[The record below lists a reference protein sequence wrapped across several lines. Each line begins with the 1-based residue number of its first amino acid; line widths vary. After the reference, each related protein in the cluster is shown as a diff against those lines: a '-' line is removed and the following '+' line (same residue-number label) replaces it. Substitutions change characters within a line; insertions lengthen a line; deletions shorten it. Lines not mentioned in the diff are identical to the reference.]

1 MKTWAV
7 LLRGI
12 NVGGNNVIPMAS
24 LRSEFAAMG
33 FRDPQTY
40 IQTGNVLVGSTRKR
54 GPTAVTRIER
64 HLSQAFGYDARV
76 VVRGADQMAAIVDAM
91 PKAWDPE
98 DRSVRHNVLF
108 LTDHASPKDLV
119 EGLVLDP
126 AIESVA
132 TGPYAVYWSAPMSTL
147 TRTKMIKL
155 SAHPL
160 YPEVTIRNARVTL
173 KLFEL
178 LTPDS
183 RLEPRDHHGA
193 AVRVPRRP
201 EGLRECCFFY
211 RREDPG
217 RDVEHDP
224 DHGP

>member
-1 MKTWAV
+1 MLPTTLGTVETWAV

-24 LRSEFAAMG
+24 LRGEFEAMG

-54 GPTAVTRIER
+54 GVAAVTRIER

-76 VVRGADQMAAIVDAM
+76 VVRDAEQMAAIVDAM
-91 PKAWDPE
+91 PKAWDPN
-98 DRSVRHNVLF
+98 DRSLRHNVLF
-108 LTDHASPKDLV
+108 LTDHASAEALV
-119 EGLVLDP
+119 EGIVVDP

-132 TGPYAVYWSAPMSTL
+132 TGPHAVYWSAPMSTI
-147 TRTKMIKL
+147 TRSKMIKL

-178 LTPDS
+178 LQ
-183 RLEPRDHHGA
+183 RRDESLA
-193 AVRVPRRP
+193 R
-201 EGLRECCFFY
+201 
-211 RREDPG
+211 
-217 RDVEHDP
+217 
-224 DHGP
+224 